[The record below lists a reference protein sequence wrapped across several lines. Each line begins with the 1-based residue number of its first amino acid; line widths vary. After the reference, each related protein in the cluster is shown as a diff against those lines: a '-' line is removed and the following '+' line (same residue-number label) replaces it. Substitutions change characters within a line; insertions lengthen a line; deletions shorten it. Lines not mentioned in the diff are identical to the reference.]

1 MLISQ
6 IGIVLLI
13 GLIAGV
19 MSGMFGIGGGVIIVP
34 ALIIFAG
41 VPQTLANGTSLT
53 ALLLPVAIFAV
64 LAYYRAKLIDIK
76 ASALIALGLVTGVFG
91 GAKIALNL
99 PSKTLMQLYGLFL
112 LYASWRFI
120 EPVGLWQ
127 SIFKKEK
134 NDFPNAYSKTIKKPN
149 PNAFLILLLGIIAG
163 LFSGLFGI
171 GGGVIIV
178 PVLSTFFH
186 YNHKIAIG
194 TSLGALLLPVGL
206 PGVICYGLA
215 GQFDVLLAAPVALG
229 LLVGAIFGANITIRL
244 PSTIIRKLY
253 GLFLLLIAL
262 NSIFQGW
269 I

>member
-1 MLISQ
+1 MTSQ

-41 VPQTLANGTSLT
+41 FPQTLANGTSLA

-76 ASALIALGLVTGVFG
+76 ASVMIALGLFTGVFG

-99 PSKTLMQLYGLFL
+99 PANTLMQLYGLFL

-120 EPVGLWQ
+120 EPAELWQ
-127 SIFKKEK
+127 LILKKEK
-134 NDFPNAYSKTIKKPN
+134 TDSSNTAPKSIKKPN
-149 PNAFLILLLGIIAG
+149 SNVFLIIPLGIIAG

-171 GGGVIIV
+171 GGGIIIV

-215 GQFDVLLAAPVALG
+215 GQFDVLSAAPVALG
-229 LLVGAIFGANITIRL
+229 LLIGAIFGANITIKL
-244 PSTIIRKLY
+244 PSMIIRKLY
-253 GLFLLLIAL
+253 GLFLFFIAL

>member
-1 MLISQ
+1 LISQ

-34 ALIIFAG
+34 ALIIFVG
-41 VPQTLANGTSLT
+41 IPQTLANGTSL
-53 ALLLPVAIFAV
+53 ASLLLPVAIFAV
-64 LAYYRAKLIDIK
+64 LTYYRAKLIDIE
-76 ASALIALGLVTGVFG
+76 ASALIAFGLFTGVFG

-99 PSKTLMQLYGLFL
+99 PAKTLMQLYGLFL

-120 EPVGLWQ
+120 KPIELWQ
-127 SIFKKEK
+127 LIFKKGK
-134 NDFPNAYSKTIKKPN
+134 NDSSKADSKLIKKPN
-149 PNAFLILLLGIIAG
+149 SNAFLILLLGIIAG

-178 PVLSTFFH
+178 PILITFFH
-186 YNHKIAIG
+186 YNYKIAIG

-229 LLVGAIFGANITIRL
+229 LLIGAVFGANITIRL
-244 PSTIIRKLY
+244 PSTIIKRLY
-253 GLFLLLIAL
+253 GLFLFFIAI
-262 NSIFQGW
+262 NSILQGW

>member
-149 PNAFLILLLGIIAG
+149 SNAFLILLLGIIAG

-262 NSIFQGW
+262 NYIFQGW